1 MNNSL
6 VELTELIV
14 KGIANDSES
23 VSVKEF
29 ESDDDNVVLIEVM
42 VSGDDM
48 ARVIGRGGVVAN
60 SIRTLVQADA
70 YVDGK
75 QKVFINIDSI

>member
-1 MNNSL
+1 MADL
-6 VELTELIV
+6 VVLTEYLV
-14 KGIANDSES
+14 KRLVADPDMF
-23 VSVKEF
+23 SVKQI
-29 ESDDDNVVLIEVM
+29 DNEDGSITILVLVPET
-42 VSGDDM
+42 DM

-60 SIRTLVQADA
+60 SIRTLVQAAA

>member
-1 MNNSL
+1 MADL
-6 VELTELIV
+6 VVLTEYLV
-14 KGIANDSES
+14 KRLVADPDMIS
-23 VSVKEF
+23 VIL
-29 ESDDDNVVLIEVM
+29 VLVPET
-42 VSGDDM
+42 DM

-60 SIRTLVQADA
+60 SIRTLVQAAA

>member
-1 MNNSL
+1 MADL
-6 VELTELIV
+6 VVLTEYLV
-14 KGIANDSES
+14 KRLVADPDMF
-23 VSVKEF
+23 SVKQI
-29 ESDDDNVVLIEVM
+29 DNEDSSITILVLVPET
-42 VSGDDM
+42 DM

-60 SIRTLVQADA
+60 SIRTLVQAAA

>member
-1 MNNSL
+1 MADL
-6 VELTELIV
+6 VVLTEYLV
-14 KGIANDSES
+14 KRLVADPDMI
-23 VSVKEF
+23 SVKQI
-29 ESDDDNVVLIEVM
+29 DNEDGSITILVLVPET
-42 VSGDDM
+42 DL

-60 SIRTLVQADA
+60 SIRTLVQAAA

>member
-1 MNNSL
+1 MADL
-6 VELTELIV
+6 VVLTEYLV
-14 KGIANDSES
+14 KRLVADPDMI
-23 VSVKEF
+23 SVKQI
-29 ESDDDNVVLIEVM
+29 DNEDGSITILVLVPET
-42 VSGDDM
+42 DM

-60 SIRTLVQADA
+60 SIRTLVQAAA

>member
-1 MNNSL
+1 MADL
-6 VELTELIV
+6 VVLTEYLV
-14 KGIANDSES
+14 KRLVADPDMI
-23 VSVKEF
+23 SVKQI
-29 ESDDDNVVLIEVM
+29 DNEDSSITILVLVPET
-42 VSGDDM
+42 DM

-60 SIRTLVQADA
+60 SIRTLVQAAA

>member
-1 MNNSL
+1 MADL
-6 VELTELIV
+6 VVLTEYLV
-14 KGIANDSES
+14 KRLVADPDMISVNQIDNEDSS
-23 VSVKEF
+23 ITIL
-29 ESDDDNVVLIEVM
+29 VLVPET
-42 VSGDDM
+42 DM

-60 SIRTLVQADA
+60 SIRTLVQAAA

>member
-1 MNNSL
+1 MADL
-6 VELTELIV
+6 VVLTEYLV
-14 KGIANDSES
+14 KRLVADPDMI
-23 VSVKEF
+23 SVKQI
-29 ESDDDNVVLIEVM
+29 DNEDSSITILVLVPET
-42 VSGDDM
+42 DM

>member
-1 MNNSL
+1 MADL
-6 VELTELIV
+6 VVLTEYLV
-14 KGIANDSES
+14 KRLVTDPDMI
-23 VSVKEF
+23 SVKQI
-29 ESDDDNVVLIEVM
+29 DNEDGSITILVLVPEA
-42 VSGDDM
+42 DM

-60 SIRTLVQADA
+60 SIRTLVQAAA

>member
-1 MNNSL
+1 MADL
-6 VELTELIV
+6 VVLTEYLV
-14 KGIANDSES
+14 KRLVADPDMI
-23 VSVKEF
+23 SVKQI
-29 ESDDDNVVLIEVM
+29 DNEDGSITILVLVLET
-42 VSGDDM
+42 DM

-60 SIRTLVQADA
+60 SIRTLVQAAA

>member
-1 MNNSL
+1 MADL
-6 VELTELIV
+6 VVLTEYLV
-14 KGIANDSES
+14 KRLVADPDMI
-23 VSVKEF
+23 SVKQI
-29 ESDDDNVVLIEVM
+29 DNEDSSITILVLVPENDI
-42 VSGDDM
+42 

-60 SIRTLVQADA
+60 SIRTLVQAAA

>member
-1 MNNSL
+1 MADL
-6 VELTELIV
+6 VVLTEYLV
-14 KGIANDSES
+14 KRLVADPDMI
-23 VSVKEF
+23 SVKQI
-29 ESDDDNVVLIEVM
+29 DNEDSSITILVLVPEN
-42 VSGDDM
+42 DM

-60 SIRTLVQADA
+60 SIRTLVQAAA

>member
-1 MNNSL
+1 MADL
-6 VELTELIV
+6 VVLTEYLVRRLVADPDMI
-14 KGIANDSES
+14 
-23 VSVKEF
+23 SVKQI
-29 ESDDDNVVLIEVM
+29 DNEDGSITILVLVPET
-42 VSGDDM
+42 DM

-60 SIRTLVQADA
+60 SIRTLVQAAA

>member
-1 MNNSL
+1 MADL
-6 VELTELIV
+6 VVLTEYLV
-14 KGIANDSES
+14 KRLVAAPDMISVKQIDSEDGS
-23 VSVKEF
+23 ITIL
-29 ESDDDNVVLIEVM
+29 VLVPET
-42 VSGDDM
+42 DM

-60 SIRTLVQADA
+60 SIRTLVQAAA

>member
-1 MNNSL
+1 MADL
-6 VELTELIV
+6 VVLTEYLV
-14 KGIANDSES
+14 KRLVTDPDMI
-23 VSVKEF
+23 SVKQI
-29 ESDDDNVVLIEVM
+29 DNEDGSITILVLVPEA
-42 VSGDDM
+42 DM

-60 SIRTLVQADA
+60 SIRTLAQAAA

>member
-1 MNNSL
+1 MADL
-6 VELTELIV
+6 VVLTEYLV
-14 KGIANDSES
+14 KRLVADPDMISVKQIDSEDGS
-23 VSVKEF
+23 ITIL
-29 ESDDDNVVLIEVM
+29 VLVPET
-42 VSGDDM
+42 DM

-60 SIRTLVQADA
+60 SIRTLVQAAA

>member
-1 MNNSL
+1 MADL
-6 VELTELIV
+6 VVLTEYLV
-14 KGIANDSES
+14 KRLVADPDMIS
-23 VSVKEF
+23 VRQI
-29 ESDDDNVVLIEVM
+29 DNEDGSITILVLVPET
-42 VSGDDM
+42 DM

-60 SIRTLVQADA
+60 SIRTLVQAAA

>member
-1 MNNSL
+1 MADL
-6 VELTELIV
+6 VVLTEYLV
-14 KGIANDSES
+14 KRLVADPDMI
-23 VSVKEF
+23 SVKLI
-29 ESDDDNVVLIEVM
+29 DNEDGSITILVLVPET
-42 VSGDDM
+42 DM

-60 SIRTLVQADA
+60 SIRTLVQAAA